1 MQNFFDNF
9 PPYGKTNAQGGSAKA
24 AGQLQE
30 AQRALLVML
39 MYLKMDECTLTLSVL
54 SLHPVVHSS
63 WDYSLALKSKHPP
76 SCLGIPHYIHTD
88 TQTHTHTGVV

>member
-1 MQNFFDNF
+1 
-9 PPYGKTNAQGGSAKA
+9 
-24 AGQLQE
+24 
-30 AQRALLVML
+30 ML

-63 WDYSLALKSKHPP
+63 WDYSLALKSKHSP

-88 TQTHTHTGVV
+88 TQTHTHTHRCSVVQCSVVQCSVV

>member
-1 MQNFFDNF
+1 
-9 PPYGKTNAQGGSAKA
+9 
-24 AGQLQE
+24 
-30 AQRALLVML
+30 ML

-88 TQTHTHTGVV
+88 TQTHTHRCSVVEWSGVEWSAV